1 MTAFQI
7 TFYLGAALML
17 IFALLSVTSR
27 KLLRSAI
34 YLLGVLIG
42 VAIFYLLVDYMFL
55 AAVQVVVYL
64 GGIVVLIIFSIL
76 LTSHISEKLEIVK
89 PQASLISAL
98 VVLIGAGAVIS
109 IVSGYEFKT
118 SDQGVESTVA
128 IIGTQLLSYE
138 KYGYVLPFEVISILL
153 LAALVAAI
161 VIAKREK
168 KDNS

>member
-1 MTAFQI
+1 MA
-7 TFYLGAALML
+7 
-17 IFALLSVTSR
+17 VT
-27 KLLRSAI
+27 
-34 YLLGVLIG
+34 G
-42 VAIFYLLVDYMFL
+42 
-55 AAVQVVVYL
+55 
-64 GGIVVLIIFSIL
+64 
-76 LTSHISEKLEIVK
+76 HISEKLEIVK

>member
-17 IFALLSVTSR
+17 IFALLSVSSR

-118 SDQGVESTVA
+118 SDQGVESTIA

-168 KDNS
+168 KEHS

>member
-118 SDQGVESTVA
+118 SDQGVESTIA

-168 KDNS
+168 KENS